1 MQIKRTFMFTIMLG
15 FMMSVTAAE
24 PLPNK
29 EQITFPDLSKSYLKQ
44 VLRYDVN
51 DIRRLDV
58 GLDKDQIRYL
68 LGNPQF
74 SEGLFG
80 VKTWNYVL
88 DVRLPD
94 TNHYQRCQL
103 RIDFDQKYKAERLSW
118 KGESCQTLSDPTHSS

>member
-1 MQIKRTFMFTIMLG
+1 MQIKRTFMFTVMMG
-15 FMMSVTAAE
+15 FVMSATAAE

-51 DIRRLDV
+51 DIRRLDI
-58 GLDKDQIRYL
+58 GLDKDQIRDL

-74 SEGLFG
+74 SEGLLG

-94 TNHYQRCQL
+94 TNQYQRCQL

-118 KGESCQTLSDPTHSS
+118 KGENCQAFTHPVSPS

>member
-1 MQIKRTFMFTIMLG
+1 
-15 FMMSVTAAE
+15 MMSVTAAE

-58 GLDKDQIRYL
+58 GLDKDQIRDL

-118 KGESCQTLSDPTHSS
+118 KGESC

>member
-51 DIRRLDV
+51 DIRRLDI
-58 GLDKDQIRYL
+58 GLDKDQIRDL

-88 DVRLPD
+88 DVRLPN

-118 KGESCQTLSDPTHSS
+118 KGVSCQALSDPTQSS